1 MVSIAGLARIVDPAA
16 RSQARSDRS
25 RALICDRR
33 FAHRLNELHNIKNFL
48 YEEKVKFD
56 SDKIAEVDLGVLN
69 QLYYG
74 GGGRLPSAGEWALLD
89 EKLCVLVSYLDD
101 NLRRKLR
108 IRELGLF
115 FWSIPLAFLIFA
127 ILSTGFALCFLS
139 LLDAHTA
146 AYTISFV
153 LTLFAWTISQG
164 GLGACAF
171 LGTSVIARSV
181 EENQTRQGGPPLC
194 HTHGDFGNNRSK
206 FPQES
211 HFTWGSV
218 WFSYRSSVLLLW
230 IEEYFRCA
238 VFGRKTAKFRST
250 GLCTDT
256 VYGRLQHKPGTGAAQ
271 SHVLCDTDV
280 FRAADAKLAGGCARR
295 RHKAAKRVKS
305 SFRSTCRAGRA
316 RAYAARKRPSSRS
329 SANSR

>member
-1 MVSIAGLARIVDPAA
+1 LGFGRSVKRLERGDTEERMVSIAGLARIVDPAA

-74 GGGRLPSAGEWALLD
+74 GGGRLPSADEWALLD

-181 EENQTRQGGPPLC
+181 EETRHARAGHPSVIPMETSEIIDRNFLKSRILLGAL
-194 HTHGDFGNNRSK
+194 FG
-206 FPQES
+206 FLIGLP
-211 HFTWGSV
+211 
-218 WFSYRSSVLLLW
+218 FSYFGLKNISDALFLAEKPLSFDQLVYVLIPFMVGFSTNLVLVLLNRMFFA
-230 IEEYFRCA
+230 IQTF
-238 VFGRKTAKFRST
+238 FGLPTRS
-250 GLCTDT
+250 
-256 VYGRLQHKPGTGAAQ
+256 
-271 SHVLCDTDV
+271 
-280 FRAADAKLAGGCARR
+280 
-295 RHKAAKRVKS
+295 
-305 SFRSTCRAGRA
+305 
-316 RAYAARKRPSSRS
+316 
-329 SANSR
+329 